1 MKRIGFTG
9 TREGMTEQQKVYLE
23 SYLKMLISLDNESSD
38 FCFHHGDCIGADE
51 QAHRIFHDKV
61 GGKLIYLHPPHND
74 KLRAKLD
81 SECFHVF
88 ETKQYLERNHDI
100 VDASDFLIAAPKE
113 AEETVKSGTWATI
126 RYAEKQKKNVVIIR
140 PDGSVIFRDN
150 EEKDDGDPEQ
160 ASE

>member
-1 MKRIGFTG
+1 
-9 TREGMTEQQKVYLE
+9 MTEQQKVYLE
-23 SYLKMLISLDNESSD
+23 SYFKMLISLDKEGSD
-38 FCFHHGDCIGADE
+38 FYFHHGDCIGADQ
-51 QAHRIFHDKV
+51 QAHRIFYDKV
-61 GGKLIYLHPPHND
+61 GGTLIYLHPPEND

-81 SECFHVF
+81 SECYHVYPA
-88 ETKQYLERNHDI
+88 KPYLQRNFDI
-100 VDASDFLIAAPKE
+100 VSATDFLIAAPKE

-126 RYAEKQKKNVVIIR
+126 RYAENQKKNVVIIR